1 MKWGHFDRVNFTFK
15 MLRSSWNFDTV
26 FKKIRSFDAENLGS
40 VCQRAAKLLA
50 VKVGGLKK
58 VCQPAPAP
66 VSQCARVRTP
76 APSNHSQSLMAG
88 NFAAIWPT
96 DPKFSASKDL
106 IPFTAVSEVQEAS
119 SILKVSFDFSK
130 WPHFHKAYQVTIRK
144 QMSIAVCLYVHIDF
158 PCMPLSSHNASLN
171 LKGNKKATR
180 GSPEVSY
187 CSKVIQSLDK

>member
-40 VCQRAAKLLA
+40 VGQRAAKLLA

-88 NFAAIWPT
+88 NFAALWPT
-96 DPKFSASKDL
+96 DSKFLATKDL
-106 IPFTAVSEVQEAS
+106 NLLKKHTKNQMAS
-119 SILKVSFDFSK
+119 SILKVVFALSK
-130 WPHFHKAYQVTIRK
+130 SPHLHRELSNRPG
-144 QMSIAVCLYVHIDF
+144 MSV
-158 PCMPLSSHNASLN
+158 SHCTF
-171 LKGNKKATR
+171 G
-180 GSPEVSY
+180 
-187 CSKVIQSLDK
+187 

>member
-15 MLRSSWNFDTV
+15 MLQSSWNFDTV

-66 VSQCARVRTP
+66 VSQCAWVRTP

-88 NFAAIWPT
+88 NFAALKPT
-96 DPKFSASKDL
+96 EPKFSASKDL
-106 IPFTAVSEVQEAS
+106 IFLKTVSKFQEDRN
-119 SILKVSFDFSK
+119 ILKVRFTLSK
-130 WPHFHKAYQVTIRK
+130 WPHFI
-144 QMSIAVCLYVHIDF
+144 S
-158 PCMPLSSHNASLN
+158 
-171 LKGNKKATR
+171 
-180 GSPEVSY
+180 
-187 CSKVIQSLDK
+187 